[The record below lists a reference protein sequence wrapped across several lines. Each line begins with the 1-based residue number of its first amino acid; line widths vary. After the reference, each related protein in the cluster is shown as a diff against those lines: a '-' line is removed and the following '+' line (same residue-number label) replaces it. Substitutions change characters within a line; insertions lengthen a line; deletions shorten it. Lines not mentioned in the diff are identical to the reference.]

1 MKTKTVGKF
10 ATALMVLLLVLS
22 GMMVLQSSALAEE
35 SEDGK
40 IVGRIQANDGTTT
53 IRPKGVEVR
62 LMDVSQ
68 RDVSMDRLMSIE
80 TSAGGYFSFDDLGAG
95 YYKVIVP
102 SQSDMVLEKVFF
114 KNNTDVVQLNEGQ
127 KLDMD
132 YINVEYKNLE
142 YKITGNVTDSD
153 GESIS
158 MPMVHIQD
166 MENNYH
172 QQADIIDQVNGT
184 YEIYAYGGDFILKA
198 EAENYMANT
207 TVHTISSDVEQDIIL
222 EKSPVSPMVS
232 GFIYD
237 QNDVG
242 IESQIDVTL
251 YDMSNGTMI
260 HETVESGPY
269 YEIPAVDGNYTIVL
283 NAEGYEPII
292 HHQLI
297 NSASTLDY
305 YFGVEHVDSFG
316 DEDIHFTIDFADEDW
331 SNLTLTTER
340 EILPNTVFEGLDY
353 SYLGNY
359 RMQIDMALG
368 DGDLVLESNEK
379 TNFTNWME
387 YREAKMMTTG
397 NMIKLDGH
405 TFSLANVVST
415 PSFGSISTGDATTI
429 PSSSFTITSEVEYQS
444 NHVELDEDMYDMSL
458 ELMNDHTVENL
469 RDYSYEIIL
478 RNGYE
483 RTNSPA
489 GIDLEGYSTITI
501 DTEEN
506 IGTTS
511 LSLDIRAFEVGEV
524 SLTIEQG
531 VDVYQKDNMTY
542 VVKQGSD
549 VKATSDYDDPIGQDE
564 GVNYSWQLDGT
575 ELEKYTKTIT
585 HTFEDEGEE
594 TLTIVVTET
603 SGEQITEE
611 VTIVVDGS
619 GPTGSIDAD
628 NTTIDEGEI
637 ITFSASS
644 FEDDTPI
651 PEDGYEWNFSDGSEM
666 MVGENVTHRFNL
678 KGTYT
683 VNLNITD
690 SIGNYNDGESIT
702 ITVEDAT
709 KPVARYTAMYGGET
723 KESQNISKI
732 NIERY
737 QNLTLDAGDS
747 YDPAGYEAER
757 TDVDTVTWWL
767 EEKNEKI
774 TETETE
780 FIFDKVTSYTL
791 FLNVTDAAG
800 NYHNISTPI
809 EVTPGPTPNLEI
821 ANFSVSKSKPTAGN
835 KITVEIKVTNYG
847 TAHAED
853 VQVTFK
859 VDNKTKSVTPEFYN
873 EDGTDANDTIEKGGS
888 KTIKFDYKPGDK
900 GKETLTINVT
910 DSDEPAGWY
919 YDNEDDLS
927 IDVQAPAWRQ
937 NIALILIPVIII
949 GVSVALY
956 YYKEKIFGE

>member
-10 ATALMVLLLVLS
+10 ATALMVLMIVLS
-22 GMMVLQSSALAEE
+22 GILVLQSSALAEE

-53 IRPKGVEVR
+53 IRPKGVEVK

-68 RDVSMDRLMSIE
+68 RDVSMDELMTIE

-102 SQSDMVLEKVFF
+102 SQSNMVQEKVFF
-114 KNNTDVVQLNEGQ
+114 KNNTDVVQLDEGQ
-127 KLDMD
+127 KLDLD
-132 YINVEYKNLE
+132 HINVGYKNLE
-142 YKITGNVTDSD
+142 YKITGNVTDSN
-153 GESIS
+153 GEGIS
-158 MPMVHIQD
+158 DPMVSIQD

-172 QQADIIDQVNGT
+172 RKAEIVDPVNGT
-184 YEIYAYGGDFILKA
+184 YEVYAYGGDFILKA
-198 EAENYMANT
+198 EKDNYMTNT

-222 EKSPVSPMVS
+222 KKTPVSPTVS
-232 GFIYD
+232 GFLYD
-237 QNDVG
+237 ENDVG

-251 YDMSNGTMI
+251 YDVTNGTLI

-269 YEIPAVDGNYTIVL
+269 YEASAVDGNYTVVL

-305 YFGVEHVDSFG
+305 YYGVEHVESYG
-316 DEDIHFTIDFADEDW
+316 EENINFTIEFADEDW
-331 SNLTLTTER
+331 SNLTLTTVR
-340 EILPNTVFEGLDY
+340 EIHPNTVFEGLDY

-359 RMQIDMALG
+359 RMQIDMAIG

-379 TNFTNWME
+379 ANFTTWME
-387 YREAKMMTTG
+387 YREAKMMTTK
-397 NMIKLDGH
+397 NMIKLDGYEFH
-405 TFSLANVVST
+405 LANIVST
-415 PSFGSISTGDATTI
+415 PNFGSISAGDATNI
-429 PSSSFTITSEVEYQS
+429 PSESFTITSEVEYQS
-444 NHVELDEDMYDMSL
+444 NHVELDKDMYDMDL

-483 RTNSPA
+483 RTNTPSN
-489 GIDLEGYSTITI
+489 IDVEGYSTIHI
-501 DTEEN
+501 DPKMDE
-506 IGTTS
+506 GTTS
-511 LSLDIRAFEVGEV
+511 VSLDIRKFEVGEV

-531 VDVYQKDNMTY
+531 VDVYQEDNKTY
-542 VVKQGSD
+542 VVKQGSEF
-549 VKATSDYDDPIGQDE
+549 KAISDYDDPIGQEE
-564 GVNYSWQLDGT
+564 GVNYSWQLNGDD
-575 ELEKYTKTIT
+575 LEKYTKTIT
-585 HTFEDEGEE
+585 HTFEEEGEE

-611 VTIVVDGS
+611 VTMIVDGS

-628 NTTIDEGEI
+628 NTTVDEGDI

-651 PEDGYEWNFSDGSEM
+651 PEDGYEWNFSDGSEIM
-666 MVGENVTHRFNL
+666 TGENVTHRFNL
-678 KGTYT
+678 KGTYD
-683 VNLNITD
+683 VQLNITD
-690 SIGNYNDGESIT
+690 SLGNYNDGESIT

-709 KPVARYTAMYGGET
+709 KPVARFKAMYGGVT
-723 KESQNISKI
+723 KESANITKI
-732 NIERY
+732 NVERY
-737 QNLTLDAGDS
+737 QNLTLNAGDS
-747 YDPAGYEAER
+747 YDPAGYEAEE
-757 TDVDTVTWWL
+757 TDVDSVTWWL
-767 EEKNEKI
+767 KEKNEKI

-791 FLNVTDAAG
+791 FLNVSDVAG

-835 KITVEIKVTNYG
+835 KITVEIKVNNYG
-847 TAHAED
+847 TAKAEN

-859 VDNKTKSVTPEFYN
+859 VDNKTKSVTPEFYDD
-873 EDGTDANDTIEKGGS
+873 DGTEANGTIEKGGS
-888 KTIKFDYKPGDK
+888 RTIKFDYKPGDK

-910 DSDEPAGWY
+910 DSDEPSGWH

-927 IDVQAPAWRQ
+927 IDVQPPAWRQ